1 MIFDMGFMQSNERGQ
16 AVNDSLRRAVKLA
29 VDTVLPPQ
37 SLLALEDDP
46 ISKRLWQDVAF
57 LDEPCCQICGYPFEY
72 ATALLSLCAAC
83 SAAKPAYTSTRA
95 AMKYDD
101 GSRAL
106 ILSFK
111 HGGRTEGLSMF
122 AAQMRRAGRRALEK
136 ADFIVPVPLHRT
148 RLIKR
153 RYNQSALLGRAIAK
167 ISPPLFD
174 PDILMRMRA
183 TSSQGGKSVAARRT
197 NVQSAFAI
205 RPKARAKIQGA
216 SLVLVDDVMT
226 TGATLEACAKVLLA
240 SGAADVNGLC
250 LARVVRPAKI
260 PK

>member
-1 MIFDMGFMQSNERGQ
+1 MGFMQSSEIGQ
-16 AVNDSLRRAVKLA
+16 AVNDSLRRAATLA
-29 VDTVLPPQ
+29 IDTVLPPQ
-37 SLLALEDDP
+37 SLLALDDDP
-46 ISKRLWQDVAF
+46 ISKRLWQDVVF

-72 ATALLSLCAAC
+72 ATALTSLCAAC
-83 SAAKPAYTSTRA
+83 SAYKPIYGSARA
-95 AMKYDD
+95 AMRYDD

-122 AAQMRRAGRRALEK
+122 AAQMHRAGRRALAN
-136 ADFIVPVPLHRT
+136 ADLIVPVPLHNR

-153 RYNQSALLGRAIAK
+153 RYNQSALLGRALAK
-167 ISPPLFD
+167 ISKPVFD
-174 PDILMRMRA
+174 PAILMRVRP
-183 TSSQGGKSVAARRT
+183 TDSQGGKSAQARRA
-197 NVQSAFAI
+197 NVKGAFAVK
-205 RPKARAKIQGA
+205 PAARAKIQGA

-240 SGAADVNGLC
+240 AGAADVNGLC
-250 LARVVRPAKI
+250 LARVVRPTKI